1 MIPIASRD
9 NKNLKLI
16 RSLRRKKGRMDSG
29 LYFAEGMRMVQEALT
44 DAEDAIQFVLVSD
57 TFAEKNKIFINALDE
72 NGKTVYTARES
83 LFLEICNTE
92 SPQGIGVVLRM
103 PEFTAPDWEK
113 SSFVLILDGIADPG
127 NLGTMIRTAEAAG
140 VSCVCLLK
148 GCTDLYNPKTV
159 RSTMGSLF
167 RVRCL
172 AGMQAQTLFPVLKQ
186 HGFTIAVT
194 ALKQSS
200 PLEQVTLTG
209 PRALVIGSEAFGVS
223 DAVLAYADARVR
235 IPMEGKVESLNA
247 AVAAGIAMYFL
258 RPQGEKEHG

>member
-1 MIPIASRD
+1 M
-9 NKNLKLI
+9 
-16 RSLRRKKGRMDSG
+16 RRKKGRIDSG
-29 LYFAEGMRMVQEALT
+29 LYFAEGMRMVQEALL
-44 DAEDAIQFVLVSD
+44 DAEAEIQFIIVSD
-57 TFAEKNKIFINALDE
+57 EFAEKNKIFINSLDE
-72 NGKTVYTARES
+72 KGKTVYTARES

-103 PEFTAPDWEK
+103 PEFVVPDWEK
-113 SSFVLILDGIADPG
+113 QTFVLILDGIADPG
-127 NLGTMIRTAEAAG
+127 NLGTIIRTAEAAG

-167 RVRCL
+167 RMHCL
-172 AGMQAQTLFPVLKQ
+172 SGGQVEALLPALKQ

-194 ALKQSS
+194 ALKHSVS
-200 PLEQVTLTG
+200 LEQAEIVG

-223 DAVLAYADARVR
+223 DEVLNYADIRVK
-235 IPMEGKVESLNA
+235 ISMEGKVESLNA

-258 RPQGEKEHG
+258 RPQGGRDRG